1 MSPIHIKY
9 LANMA
14 VRSSMSISINAF
26 NELWGLIACHTYGS
40 KGMRVSFP
48 IRKMCRLVGD
58 TASRNIERL
67 SYASR
72 LQARKLINTVP
83 TESNPSGYIIASSD
97 DLLKLFDA
105 DFGLLSIRGETKIM
119 GKVDQSQEA
128 LAMLEYLRLRK
139 ITSVITS
146 QDIRYVQFYKGLQDL
161 GVSSRHIGEE
171 PHSKYDQ
178 IEQYWLAIGLI
189 SQILNTPLDSTWSP
203 AYY

>member
-1 MSPIHIKY
+1 
-9 LANMA
+9 
-14 VRSSMSISINAF
+14 
-26 NELWGLIACHTYGS
+26 
-40 KGMRVSFP
+40 MRVSFP

-178 IEQYWLAIGLI
+178 IEQY
-189 SQILNTPLDSTWSP
+189 
-203 AYY
+203 

>member
-1 MSPIHIKY
+1 
-9 LANMA
+9 
-14 VRSSMSISINAF
+14 
-26 NELWGLIACHTYGS
+26 
-40 KGMRVSFP
+40 MRVSFP
-48 IRKMCRLVGD
+48 IQKMCRLVGD

-178 IEQYWLAIGLI
+178 IEQY
-189 SQILNTPLDSTWSP
+189 
-203 AYY
+203 

>member
-1 MSPIHIKY
+1 
-9 LANMA
+9 
-14 VRSSMSISINAF
+14 
-26 NELWGLIACHTYGS
+26 
-40 KGMRVSFP
+40 MRVSFP

-58 TASRNIERL
+58 NASRNIERL

-161 GVSSRHIGEE
+161 GVSSRHIREE

-178 IEQYWLAIGLI
+178 IEQY
-189 SQILNTPLDSTWSP
+189 
-203 AYY
+203 

>member
-1 MSPIHIKY
+1 
-9 LANMA
+9 
-14 VRSSMSISINAF
+14 
-26 NELWGLIACHTYGS
+26 
-40 KGMRVSFP
+40 MRVSFP

-171 PHSKYDQ
+171 PHSKHDQ
-178 IEQYWLAIGLI
+178 IEQY
-189 SQILNTPLDSTWSP
+189 
-203 AYY
+203 